1 MKQTVSKIVK
11 QTTTEVNKTEERGQA
26 GAWPYPKESTASRTK
41 DTYSVES
48 ESSYSRYYFV
58 RYNSSVLEFCNCM
71 DYGSNRS
78 ERCKHI
84 FAIKHS
90 IRMGTL
96 KEVDKLPA
104 EVHSNIKKQSAEPKS
119 YLDDEYSF

>member
-11 QTTTEVNKTEERGQA
+11 QTTTEGNETEERGQA

-78 ERCKHI
+78 ERCKAY
-84 FAIKHS
+84 FCNQTFYENGNLERS
-90 IRMGTL
+90 R
-96 KEVDKLPA
+96 
-104 EVHSNIKKQSAEPKS
+104 
-119 YLDDEYSF
+119 